1 MIDLHSHL
9 LPGVDDGS
17 RSVEQ
22 SVGVLEVFKLR
33 GVHTVAATPHL
44 TASQG
49 GAGFP
54 EAYEAAWRAL
64 EPAIPAGIRVV
75 RGAEVMLDRPL
86 PPVIAK
92 DRLITLNRTRY
103 ILVEFPRVVPTEIVA
118 RAMAEIASQG
128 LVPVLAHPERY
139 SSCTV
144 EAAEAWRNAGAV
156 LQVDATTLTLPR
168 SRGDRARDLVRAG
181 LADILAADNHG
192 DTRCVATALDWLA
205 EHDGAEQAEIL
216 LDANPRAILEDR
228 ALYEVDPLPMR
239 QGLWTRMR
247 RLFGEARDA

>member
-22 SVGVLEVFKLR
+22 SVGVLRTFRER
-33 GVHTVAATPHL
+33 GVTTVAATPHL
-44 TASQG
+44 LASQLA
-49 GAGFP
+49 AGFP
-54 EAYEAAWRAL
+54 PAYQAAWDAL
-64 EPAIPAGIRVV
+64 LPHVPSGVTLV

-86 PPVIAK
+86 PAEAARREV
-92 DRLITLNRTRY
+92 TLGGTRY
-103 ILVEFPRVVPTEIVA
+103 ILVEFPRMVPAEIVG
-118 RAMAEIASQG
+118 RALHDVSAHG

-139 SSCTV
+139 SSCSV
-144 EAAEAWRNAGAV
+144 EAARTWRRMGAV

-168 SRGDRARDLVRAG
+168 SRGDRARALVAAG

-192 DTRCVATALDWLA
+192 DARCVATALDWLT
-205 EHDGAEQAEIL
+205 EHEGEDQAVLL

-239 QGLWTRMR
+239 TSLWRRVRGL
-247 RLFGEARDA
+247 FEAS